1 MEIKTKINKWDLIIL
16 KSFWTAKDSISK
28 VKRQP
33 SEQEKI
39 IANETTDNEWISK
52 MYKKLMQLNI
62 KKNDQPNKKW
72 ASDLNRHFSKD
83 IQMANKHVKRCS
95 VSQIIRKMRIKT
107 TMRYHLTQ
115 VKMAFIK
122 MSTNNKML
130 ERVGRKGN
138 MISRLV
144 GMQTGIATME
154 KSVQIP

>member
-1 MEIKTKINKWDLIIL
+1 MNLQN
-16 KSFWTAKDSISK
+16 
-28 VKRQP
+28 VKEAHVARYQ
-33 SEQEKI
+33 
-39 IANETTDNEWISK
+39 
-52 MYKKLMQLNI
+52 
-62 KKNDQPNKKW
+62 KNDQPNKKW

-83 IQMANKHVKRCS
+83 IQMANKHMKRCS
-95 VSQIIRKMRIKT
+95 VSQIIRKMQIKT

-115 VKMAFIK
+115 VRMAIIK

>member
-16 KSFWTAKDSISK
+16 KSFWTAKDFISK
-28 VKRQP
+28 VKKAALRTGENNSKWNNWQWMNLQNV
-33 SEQEKI
+33 QE
-39 IANETTDNEWISK
+39 AHAAR
-52 MYKKLMQLNI
+52 YQ
-62 KKNDQPNKKW
+62 KNDQPNKKW

-115 VKMAFIK
+115 VRMAIIK